1 MKQLFIFSFIILCK
15 ISFAQNV
22 GINIA
27 TPQAALDVYGDVIYR
42 SADLVVANGVTT
54 ALNVNSN
61 KFSYYRVN
69 GPTANFTLAG
79 ITQGVEGRLV
89 TLFNRSGFTMQL
101 NNLDATASVNDRIIT
116 GTNGD
121 LAIDD
126 KGIVNLQYD
135 GLEQKWIVVSNNKP
149 GGGAISGGWGLAGN
163 SGNTTANFIGNTDD
177 VPLQLRTNNT
187 TIAKYDAAK
196 NNVFLGVNS
205 GLNANPAAT
214 GIISIG
220 QAAGYGANGTG
231 NIYMG
236 YAAGYFHRNGND
248 NILIG
253 NNNDVNGNVTDNIS
267 NSVSIGTNVHVFESN
282 RVKIG
287 NAIQNTGI
295 GLLVNQTPDHTLVVG
310 KRRQSGPDVNAG
322 ALAILGSSYTS
333 HFNYGNTEDTYI
345 RGGKLLGRVYVN
357 DSNGGDV
364 ILGSPTTSQVGIG
377 TATPDVNARA
387 TIQTAMDYTT
397 ALVIRN
403 PSNSIEFKTYLGG
416 PANGNA
422 VSMGTTGNNPIALYT
437 NSANRILIDGVGNIG
452 IGTNNPLGFAKLEVK
467 TTPESRGLA
476 VGDGNIGMVHFLGGA
491 GRTTN
496 SEGGYLGTNSNH
508 PLHFFTNSSWAQLTL
523 LPNGNVGIGTTNPTY
538 KLSVNGNV
546 RSKEVVV
553 ESGWADFVFDKKY
566 NLLPLLEVEK
576 YINKNKHLPNIPS
589 AEEIQTNGLKVG
601 ELQTKMMQKIEEL
614 TLYVIE
620 LKKEI
625 ELLKEKNN

>member
-1 MKQLFIFSFIILCK
+1 MKQLFLFSFICLCK

-22 GINIA
+22 GINITA
-27 TPQAALDVYGDVIYR
+27 PQAALDVYGDVIFR

-54 ALNVNSN
+54 ALDVNGN
-61 KFSYYRVN
+61 RFSFYRVA
-69 GPTANFTLAG
+69 GPTANFTIAG
-79 ITQGVEGRLV
+79 LTQGVEGRLV
-89 TLFNRSGFTMQL
+89 TLFNRSGFTMQV
-101 NNLDATASVNDRIIT
+101 NNLDAAAPTNNRIIT
-116 GTNGD
+116 GANTD
-121 LAIDD
+121 ITIAD
-126 KGIVNLQYD
+126 KGIVNLLFD
-135 GLEQKWIVVSNNKP
+135 GAEQKWVVLSNNKP
-149 GGGAISGGWGLAGN
+149 GGGWGLTGN
-163 SGNTTANFIGNTDD
+163 NGNTMANFIGNTDD
-177 VPLQLRTNNT
+177 VPLLLKTNNT
-187 TIAKYDAAK
+187 TIANFDGTK

-205 GLNANPAAT
+205 GLNATPAAT
-214 GIISIG
+214 STISMG
-220 QAAGYGANGTG
+220 QAAGYGANGAG

-253 NNNDVNGNVTDNIS
+253 NNNDLNGNVTDNIS

-310 KRRQSGPDVNAG
+310 KRRQSGPDINAG

-345 RGGKLLGRVYVN
+345 RGGKLLGKVYVN
-357 DSNGGDV
+357 DENGGDV
-364 ILGSPTTSQVGIG
+364 ILGSPTTSSVGIG
-377 TATPDVNARA
+377 TN
-387 TIQTAMDYTT
+387 Y
-397 ALVIRN
+397 
-403 PSNSIEFKTYLGG
+403 
-416 PANGNA
+416 
-422 VSMGTTGNNPIALYT
+422 
-437 NSANRILIDGVGNIG
+437 
-452 IGTNNPLGFAKLEVK
+452 PLGFAKLEVK

-476 VGDGNIGMVHFLGGA
+476 VGDGNIGIVHFLGGA

-538 KLSVNGNV
+538 KLSVNGNI
-546 RSKEVVV
+546 RTKEVLV
-553 ESGWADFVFDKKY
+553 ESANWPDYVFDKKY
-566 NLLPLLEVEK
+566 VLTPLHEVEK
-576 YINKNKHLPNIPS
+576 YINENKHLPNIPS
-589 AEEIQTNGLKVG
+589 AEEIQSNGLKVG
-601 ELQTKMMQKIEEL
+601 EVQNKMMQKIEEL

-625 ELLKEKNN
+625 ELLKLKK